1 MKVIGFGLEKIQ
13 AEKNN
18 FSFEKLNINT
28 NIQIKNIT
36 EEKIEFLK
44 DLIPLKF
51 SFEFIIMYEPSIAN
65 IKIEGYVI
73 VSVTKQQAKD
83 IIKKWDKKNLDEE
96 LKIDIFNFIIS
107 KTSLK
112 ALQIEEDL
120 DLPYHLPFP
129 RIKKSE

>member
-1 MKVIGFGLEKIQ
+1 MKVIGFGFEKIQ

-18 FSFEKLNINT
+18 FSKEKLNINT

>member
-1 MKVIGFGLEKIQ
+1 MKVIGFGLKKIQ

-18 FSFEKLNINT
+18 FSKEKLNINT

-51 SFEFIIMYEPSIAN
+51 SFEFTIMYEPSIAN

-129 RIKKSE
+129 RIKKSK